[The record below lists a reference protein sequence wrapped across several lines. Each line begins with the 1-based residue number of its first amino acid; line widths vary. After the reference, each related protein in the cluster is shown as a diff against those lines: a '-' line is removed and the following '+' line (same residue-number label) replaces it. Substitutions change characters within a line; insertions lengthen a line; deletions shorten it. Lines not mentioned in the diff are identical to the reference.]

1 MVGMDGTQGIAFV
14 GQARE
19 INSLQAP
26 SNQDNVTTGTP
37 AVGGRD

>member
-19 INSLQAP
+19 IKPGTQN
-26 SNQDNVTTGTP
+26 NVTTGTP
-37 AVGGRD
+37 AGSGRG